1 MGRPLRRAALAAC
14 WLAAAFELPSDAP
27 PCVVELPGVGLV
39 ATQVDLVSPTHR
51 SRWPLGDPVPLSFL
65 VEVQPSEL
73 AAYDGLLFCAGLD
86 GEAPKCAPLG
96 RIAPAPLRGLAA
108 GEHAVEAY
116 LVVDDERRT
125 RVDCNLRDHD
135 AVTFFVDEAP
145 PPFPLRVVR
154 GPQVVVRIE
163 AAGAC
168 PAAVDARLRHAESGA
183 TVDAQCLEYKGAF
196 ECVAAVA
203 EPGIYEVFALLGDG
217 GDVASAPRHEVRVF
231 GAFGTAAASLVAVTA
246 ADDGYF
252 RRLANLVGSLHFW
265 EPGLAVDFY
274 DLGLAPANAA
284 AARGWADVRVRRL
297 PERGAPGGLPAHV
310 YDEVHL
316 VGWKFWVVLD
326 ALERDARV
334 LWLDANAELRRPLD
348 AVRAGAAK
356 GRCNIASMRVRAA
369 LDADGHFFTVAG
381 LYPAD
386 AVNNTNNRRDQS
398 AFNAALCALRNRG
411 DDDLFCRA
419 DRRFWM
425 WKGQSAFVPADDPGD
440 WNDMV
445 LYSRR
450 GRGAAYVP
458 RGGG

>member
-1 MGRPLRRAALAAC
+1 
-14 WLAAAFELPSDAP
+14 
-27 PCVVELPGVGLV
+27 
-39 ATQVDLVSPTHR
+39 
-51 SRWPLGDPVPLSFL
+51 
-65 VEVQPSEL
+65 
-73 AAYDGLLFCAGLD
+73 
-86 GEAPKCAPLG
+86 
-96 RIAPAPLRGLAA
+96 
-108 GEHAVEAY
+108 
-116 LVVDDERRT
+116 
-125 RVDCNLRDHD
+125 
-135 AVTFFVDEAP
+135 
-145 PPFPLRVVR
+145 
-154 GPQVVVRIE
+154 VRIE

-183 TVDAQCLEYKGAF
+183 TVDAQCLEYRGAF

-356 GRCNIASMRVRAA
+356 GRCNIASR
-369 LDADGHFFTVAG
+369 
-381 LYPAD
+381 
-386 AVNNTNNRRDQS
+386 
-398 AFNAALCALRNRG
+398 
-411 DDDLFCRA
+411 
-419 DRRFWM
+419 
-425 WKGQSAFVPADDPGD
+425 
-440 WNDMV
+440 
-445 LYSRR
+445 
-450 GRGAAYVP
+450 
-458 RGGG
+458 

>member
-1 MGRPLRRAALAAC
+1 MRAAGPHRAGAAR
-14 WLAAAFELPSDAP
+14 AS
-27 PCVVELPGVGLV
+27 
-39 ATQVDLVSPTHR
+39 
-51 SRWPLGDPVPLSFL
+51 
-65 VEVQPSEL
+65 
-73 AAYDGLLFCAGLD
+73 
-86 GEAPKCAPLG
+86 
-96 RIAPAPLRGLAA
+96 A

-145 PPFPLRVVR
+145 PPFPLRVVAPADR
-154 GPQVVVRIE
+154 AHTRPRSFLG
-163 AAGAC
+163 AGAAR
-168 PAAVDARLRHAESGA
+168 AATAPSAG
-183 TVDAQCLEYKGAF
+183 
-196 ECVAAVA
+196 
-203 EPGIYEVFALLGDG
+203 FALLGDG

-252 RRLANLVGSLHFW
+252 RRLSNLVGSLHFW

-348 AVRAGAAK
+348 AVRAGAAN
-356 GRCNIASMRVRAA
+356 GRIASTRVRAA